1 MQAPGPP
8 LPSVIQLAANLA
20 REALERLRDGS
31 QARRVARIGE
41 PRLEVGLAVGGGTEL
56 ALQRGVLCLQALD
69 RRQLLAYIR
78 A

>member
-41 PRLEVGLAVGGGTEL
+41 PRLEV
-56 ALQRGVLCLQALD
+56 LQLGCSWIGSDGAGQ
-69 RRQLLAYIR
+69 LAYVSSTR
-78 A
+78 TN